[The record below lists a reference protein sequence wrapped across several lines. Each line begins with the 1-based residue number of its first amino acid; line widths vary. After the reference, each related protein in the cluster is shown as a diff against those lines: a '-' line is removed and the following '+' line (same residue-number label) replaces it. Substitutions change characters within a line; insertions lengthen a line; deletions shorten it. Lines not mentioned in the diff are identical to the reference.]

1 MTRAIAFAA
10 SCLVL
15 ASCSSQ
21 SQETSDLEATDY
33 LRIQISE
40 IGEPDSCM
48 IEMTSSIAQASNLYM
63 LNFDR
68 YVNGQKQMLSQ
79 IKFTGHDQIDYVRSI
94 SESGVF
100 EGAPCNTY
108 AVSWRNLECI
118 DLDRNETACPE
129 IRFEADGVFGSLEA
143 RQ

>member
-1 MTRAIAFAA
+1 MTRAIAVAV

-33 LRIQISE
+33 LRIQITES
-40 IGEPDSCM
+40 GEPDSCI
-48 IEMTSSIAQASNLYM
+48 IEMTSSIAKSSNLYM

-68 YVNGQKQMLSQ
+68 YVNGQRQMLSQ
-79 IKFTGHDQIDYVRSI
+79 IKFSGHDQIDYVRSV

-108 AVSWRNLECI
+108 DVSWRNLECI
-118 DLDRNETACPE
+118 DTNRDEVDCPE
-129 IRFEADGVFGSLEA
+129 IRFEAEGVFGSLEA
-143 RQ
+143 RH